1 MASLLPSRRSVD
13 PPSPDRTEVVV
24 DGSGSAAVLSVLR
37 SETARRVLAALRAD
51 PKPLSAVADA
61 ADTSIQNAR
70 YHVERLCDA
79 GLVKPIDEWYSRKG
93 KEMTVYAV
101 TTDRLVIRVE
111 PGE

>member
-1 MASLLPSRRSVD
+1 MALPQPVD

-24 DGSGSAAVLSVLR
+24 DGSGSAAVLSTLS
-37 SETARRVLAALRAD
+37 SETARDVLAALRAD
-51 PKPLSAVADA
+51 PKPLSAVVDA
-61 ADTSIQNAR
+61 AGTSIRNAR
-70 YHVERLCDA
+70 YHVERLCDV
-79 GLVKPIDEWYSRKG
+79 GVVEPIDEWCSRKG

>member
-1 MASLLPSRRSVD
+1 MALPQPVD

-24 DGSGSAAVLSVLR
+24 DGSGSAAVLSTLS
-37 SETARRVLAALRAD
+37 SETARDVLAALRAD
-51 PKPLSAVADA
+51 PKPLSAVVDA
-61 ADTSIQNAR
+61 AGASIRNAR

-79 GLVKPIDEWYSRKG
+79 GLVEPIDEWCSRKG